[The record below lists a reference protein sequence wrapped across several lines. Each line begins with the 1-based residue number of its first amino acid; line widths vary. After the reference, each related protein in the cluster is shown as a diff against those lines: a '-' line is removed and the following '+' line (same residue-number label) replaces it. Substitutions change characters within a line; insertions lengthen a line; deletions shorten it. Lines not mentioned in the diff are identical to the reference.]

1 MQNATALA
9 EIEAFLR
16 LNSLASPC
24 KWHPAYATCAQTA
37 VLSAS
42 EPRLVSEMVGKVVCA
57 VCEQIKA
64 DWVTIACDLS
74 EHVVANKSI
83 PHEFHRVFF
92 KGDELASFIQLRGTY
107 TLHALC
113 TLAEAGFKEAD
124 CATKLLKTATSE
136 QLERI
141 YVCSSTDTNLY
152 AKALATPCVLSVM
165 QRVTG
170 YRLHTT
176 SHMLNCRMLHT

>member
-42 EPRLVSEMVGKVVCA
+42 EPRLVSEMVGKVVRA

-83 PHEFHRVFF
+83 PQEFRRV
-92 KGDELASFIQLRGTY
+92 
-107 TLHALC
+107 LH
-113 TLAEAGFKEAD
+113 
-124 CATKLLKTATSE
+124 
-136 QLERI
+136 
-141 YVCSSTDTNLY
+141 
-152 AKALATPCVLSVM
+152 P
-165 QRVTG
+165 RVPRRPRPMRAQG
-170 YRLHTT
+170 GPLGPGP
-176 SHMLNCRMLHT
+176 